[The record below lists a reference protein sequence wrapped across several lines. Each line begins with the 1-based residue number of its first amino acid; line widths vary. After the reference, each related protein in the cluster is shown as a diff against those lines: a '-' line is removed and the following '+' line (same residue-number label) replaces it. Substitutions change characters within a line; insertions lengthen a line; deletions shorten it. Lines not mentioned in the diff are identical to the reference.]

1 MKVNTLIIFLTVL
14 FKYSQLYIGS
24 TINIVSIII
33 LGIIVINIIATIKN
47 KKIENAKVFT
57 ILSIVSI
64 GVMIITKD
72 PNYILPLL
80 VAITLQNEKM
90 DNVVKKF
97 LISSIIMFIVT
108 IVMSQLGIIE
118 NENWY
123 KKDEKNNILIRY
135 TLGFGNPNTL
145 FLFIF
150 GILINYYLLRKKITW
165 IEKIILLCIIIIFY
179 NLTLCRTGFIIA
191 ILFIIFADTLKNA
204 NKNKVIQWLTK
215 NAFLIFT
222 IISIIVAMEF
232 GKNNN
237 SIENLL
243 SHRPIYWYQYVKNG
257 ISIIGNDLPIVLD
270 NYMLNILYKQGIIIY
285 VIYMYMFYNAIRK
298 YNKNEIYYKYTVVM
312 IFTLMYGISEAAI
325 NISNNI
331 SILLI
336 FLIYFNNELREKK
349 DEKNEENIICNKQ
362 TIFL

>member
-47 KKIENAKVFT
+47 KKIENAKAFT

-150 GILINYYLLRKKITW
+150 GILI
-165 IEKIILLCIIIIFY
+165 FY
-179 NLTLCRTGFIIA
+179 F
-191 ILFIIFADTLKNA
+191 
-204 NKNKVIQWLTK
+204 KVRP
-215 NAFLIFT
+215 LIP
-222 IISIIVAMEF
+222 V
-232 GKNNN
+232 
-237 SIENLL
+237 
-243 SHRPIYWYQYVKNG
+243 P
-257 ISIIGNDLPIVLD
+257 VLD
-270 NYMLNILYKQGIIIY
+270 SFNC
-285 VIYMYMFYNAIRK
+285 FY
-298 YNKNEIYYKYTVVM
+298 
-312 IFTLMYGISEAAI
+312 
-325 NISNNI
+325 
-331 SILLI
+331 
-336 FLIYFNNELREKK
+336 
-349 DEKNEENIICNKQ
+349 
-362 TIFL
+362 